1 MDKDMNI
8 RTVAGTVKLNL
19 LGPTFPHQKSM
30 AGWETLLL
38 LKLHRAVRFHYK
50 IGQHLECY
58 LGQNIFNSVLMVLR
72 CHPAHRDILH
82 AAEDSNSG
90 QMKICSCSFSKW
102 SLITY
107 HMLDAVLGVWYMWQQ
122 LRHGPHSSGVYLPA
136 EEIVCVCVCVCVCV
150 WKTL

>member
-1 MDKDMNI
+1 
-8 RTVAGTVKLNL
+8 
-19 LGPTFPHQKSM
+19 
-30 AGWETLLL
+30 
-38 LKLHRAVRFHYK
+38 
-50 IGQHLECY
+50 
-58 LGQNIFNSVLMVLR
+58 MVLR

-136 EEIVCVCVCVCVCV
+136 EEIVCVCVKNFITTRWNGRCRGSDGGSEEGVEAGSSWEEVNSV
-150 WKTL
+150 LSFGRSELVVI